1 MPEDIPW
8 ILSHN
13 YYIKWQIC
21 LYMENIQISKKT
33 KEKPPQSRGGV
44 WAVTLV
50 SRSSGVLVWYPNTLL
65 PVFYSGY
72 STPSR
77 GRILLKVSSAS
88 LKLSQIGF
96 FHPWRTAAILLL
108 LSPCIALRR
117 GFSVAHPLYILIIT
131 HILYVVYRKNKKPY

>member
-1 MPEDIPW
+1 MFVYGKTYNLSKRLKKNLPNQGEVYEQLLWFLVRPGFW
-8 ILSHN
+8 SGTRILC
-13 YYIKWQIC
+13 YQF
-21 LYMENIQISKKT
+21 
-33 KEKPPQSRGGV
+33 
-44 WAVTLV
+44 
-50 SRSSGVLVWYPNTLL
+50 
-65 PVFYSGY
+65 FYSGY

-131 HILYVVYRKNKKPY
+131 HILYVVYRKIKTHIK